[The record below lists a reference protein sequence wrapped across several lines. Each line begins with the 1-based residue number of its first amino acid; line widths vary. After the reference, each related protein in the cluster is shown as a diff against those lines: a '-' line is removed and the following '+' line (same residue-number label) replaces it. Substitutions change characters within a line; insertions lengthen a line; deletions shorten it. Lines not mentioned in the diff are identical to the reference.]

1 MRTPLVGPLPVRGP
15 WTAVGLTRGQF
26 FAILTVVIVAFA
38 LIGGPVWRDVRG
50 DHFRRIALSYAAIVP
65 LVGLALRHR
74 RPFPLGQAAAA
85 VATIALVKLVAT
97 AVLLGVLALG
107 AR

>member
-15 WTAVGLTRGQF
+15 WTAVGLSRGQF
-26 FAILTVVIVAFA
+26 LAILTVAILAFA
-38 LIGGPVWRDVRG
+38 FIGGPVWRDVRG
-50 DHFRRIALSYAAIVP
+50 DHFARIVLSYAAIVP
-65 LVGLALRHR
+65 LVGLALRDR
-74 RPFPLGQAAAA
+74 RPFPLGQAVAA

-97 AVLLGVLALG
+97 AVLLGVLALN

>member
-15 WTAVGLTRGQF
+15 WTAVGLSRGPF
-26 FAILTVVIVAFA
+26 LAILAVSIVAFV

-50 DHFRRIALSYAAIVP
+50 DHFERIALSYALIVP

-74 RPFPLGQAAAA
+74 RPFPLGQAVAAI
-85 VATIALVKLVAT
+85 ATIALVKLVAT
-97 AVLLGVLALG
+97 AVLLAVLALG
-107 AR
+107 SR